1 MKVIAHKVWHEPAVF
16 IGLLVTLGLLAG
28 AILSDHVDWSVEH
41 IIAILAPLATAL
53 GIRTQVKPARDDPGR
68 WDGGSA

>member
-28 AILSDHVDWSVEH
+28 AILVRSRRLAVEH

-53 GIRTQVKPARDDPGR
+53 GIRTQVKPAREDPGR
-68 WDGGSA
+68 RDGGSA